1 MTAFEKMRRG
11 ELYRVHKPG
20 GDPKLHRTFVIVSRQ
35 ALINS
40 KFSTVICAP
49 IFTSGERLSTQ
60 VMVGI
65 EEGLKHSS
73 WIMCDN
79 LLSLQKS
86 DLTQYVGQ
94 LSAAKI
100 SELNRALKVAF
111 DIGY

>member
-1 MTAFEKMRRG
+1 
-11 ELYRVHKPG
+11 
-20 GDPKLHRTFVIVSRQ
+20 
-35 ALINS
+35 
-40 KFSTVICAP
+40 
-49 IFTSGERLSTQ
+49 
-60 VMVGI
+60 MVGI

-100 SELNRALKVAF
+100 SELNRALKMAL
-111 DIGY
+111 DLGY